1 MSVNLVKGGNT
12 NLTSVTP
19 GLSKIKVGLG
29 WDARSSDGAD
39 FDLDASVFL
48 LKDDKVRT
56 ASDFVFYN
64 NKSGDNGAVVHQGD
78 NLTGAGDGDDE
89 VIDID
94 LSAVSADITRLVVAV
109 TIHQAD
115 ARKQN
120 FGQVQKAY
128 MRIVNAADD
137 TELAKFDLSEDAS
150 TDTATIF
157 GEVYRNGTDW
167 KFKAVG
173 QGFAGGLTAVSAQF
187 GV

>member
-1 MSVNLVKGGNT
+1 MSVNLTKGGNT
-12 NLTSVTP
+12 NLTKTTP

-29 WDARSSDGAD
+29 WDTRVTDGAD

-48 LKDDKVRT
+48 LKDDKIRST
-56 ASDFVFYN
+56 SDFVFFN

-94 LSAVSADITRLVVAV
+94 LLAVSSEITRLVVAV
-109 TIHQAD
+109 TIYQAEE
-115 ARKQN
+115 RNQN

-128 MRIVNAADD
+128 IRIVNTDD
-137 TELAKFDLSEDAS
+137 GVELARFDLSEDAS

-167 KFKAVG
+167 KFKAVD
-173 QGFAGGLTAVSAQF
+173 QGCAGGLSAISTQF